1 MDAEREQRG
10 IDTAFITDGK
20 RLKPRRKELFSHWVM
35 RRTGTRDITQCT
47 FVTAA
52 GNELIALANHW
63 PSRSAPAGRGP
74 QYSAGFRAT
83 AGETLGYWHERI
95 REVKGPDAAV
105 LAMGDFNDDPFDASL
120 TIHAGAT
127 REQGDVAR
135 AQSARF
141 YNLSWRYLT
150 QAAVDHRGKARDLD
164 GTLYFSG
171 DGNVFDQIPVA
182 RGLLAGS
189 GAARAGGKRAHRSL
203 SGDGGPSSRRRA
215 DPLRPAQGRRRAQ
228 RECGW
233 LQRPLPGIR
242 AHRRSGLSRRRSE
255 LGRRRDH
262 GHGLCAPAPRENN
275 NRCIRGKEFNFPT
288 SNYDIFQRI
297 TTHHPATA
305 PASWPGPDHNKSSCP
320 TLRDKQGGRHRRGTS
335 CVRVS
340 SWPRHCAC
348 RPFTSAQAAPAA
360 QGKNPLSLAYN
371 IKPWTGDL
379 DGMKKRQ
386 QVRVLVPYNKT
397 LYFLDKGGTQR
408 GLIVDMMTEFE
419 KRLNAGVKA
428 HYARIHVVF
437 LPTPRDRLIPDLL
450 AGKGDLVA
458 ANLTI
463 TDERRAQVD
472 FSHPLA
478 SGVRELI
485 VTSAGAPPL
494 ASLDDLA
501 GREVLVNP
509 TSSYYSSLKTLS
521 AALQARGKRPIVIRD
536 APGVFETDDILEMVN
551 ADLVKITVAD
561 RYLANFW
568 KQIFPASSCAR
579 PYRGRRQ

>member
-171 DGNVFDQIPVA
+171 DGNVFDQILVA

-189 GAARAGGKRAHRSL
+189 GALRARVES
-203 SGDGGPSSRRRA
+203 
-215 DPLRPAQGRRRAQ
+215 
-228 RECGW
+228 
-233 LQRPLPGIR
+233 
-242 AHRRSGLSRRRSE
+242 
-255 LGRRRDH
+255 
-262 GHGLCAPAPRENN
+262 
-275 NRCIRGKEFNFPT
+275 
-288 SNYDIFQRI
+288 
-297 TTHHPATA
+297 
-305 PASWPGPDHNKSSCP
+305 
-320 TLRDKQGGRHRRGTS
+320 
-335 CVRVS
+335 
-340 SWPRHCAC
+340 
-348 RPFTSAQAAPAA
+348 
-360 QGKNPLSLAYN
+360 
-371 IKPWTGDL
+371 
-379 DGMKKRQ
+379 
-386 QVRVLVPYNKT
+386 
-397 LYFLDKGGTQR
+397 
-408 GLIVDMMTEFE
+408 
-419 KRLNAGVKA
+419 
-428 HYARIHVVF
+428 ARIEAYPEMVDHRVGEGPIRF
-437 LPTPRDRLIPDLL
+437 GLP
-450 AGKGDLVA
+450 KGDA
-458 ANLTI
+458 ARNVNVDGYSDHFPVSVRI
-463 TDERRAQVD
+463 DE
-472 FSHPLA
+472 
-478 SGVRELI
+478 
-485 VTSAGAPPL
+485 
-494 ASLDDLA
+494 
-501 GREVLVNP
+501 
-509 TSSYYSSLKTLS
+509 
-521 AALQARGKRPIVIRD
+521 
-536 APGVFETDDILEMVN
+536 
-551 ADLVKITVAD
+551 AD
-561 RYLANFW
+561 
-568 KQIFPASSCAR
+568 
-579 PYRGRRQ
+579 